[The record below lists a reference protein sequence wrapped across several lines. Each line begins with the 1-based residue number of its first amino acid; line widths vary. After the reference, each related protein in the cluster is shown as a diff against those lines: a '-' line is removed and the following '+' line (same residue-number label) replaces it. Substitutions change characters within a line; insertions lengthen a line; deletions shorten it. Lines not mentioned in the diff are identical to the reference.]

1 MPPPRITGLG
11 GYGTPLRGAT
21 PAGLSSR
28 RPSPAE
34 RTKHGDLWQKR
45 RWADEKRTKGGDLWQ
60 KQRRAGE
67 KRTKHENLCQKQ
79 LRTDGKR
86 TKGGDL
92 CQKSRRAGEKRT
104 KDRVPVR
111 KSAQNTGICV
121 KSSGGQAKNAQKAG
135 ICGKN
140 SSGQTENAQNTGIC
154 VKSSSGQAKSA
165 QNTGICV
172 KSSGGQTESAQK
184 TGICGKNDG
193 GQVKSAQKA
202 GICVKSS
209 GGQAKSAQKTGF
221 LCVRMAGIAWW
232 KRRGRAR
239 SNYMPGALPEER
251 PYRTVEGMLAGKV
264 PPLKGDLARFCSAK
278 RCSEPQNAAEKQ
290 RRRGGASEAGCC
302 AGWIWLLA
310 ALAGWL
316 LEASCSHLKAGRAA
330 NGDTP
335 QRSYLIRT
343 MLGTRRWP
351 AWSKRWLSQG
361 LETTPWARVQSV
373 LEPPPSRFRAFS
385 RPSRRAIR
393 AVS

>member
-1 MPPPRITGLG
+1 
-11 GYGTPLRGAT
+11 
-21 PAGLSSR
+21 
-28 RPSPAE
+28 
-34 RTKHGDLWQKR
+34 
-45 RWADEKRTKGGDLWQ
+45 
-60 KQRRAGE
+60 
-67 KRTKHENLCQKQ
+67 
-79 LRTDGKR
+79 
-86 TKGGDL
+86 
-92 CQKSRRAGEKRT
+92 
-104 KDRVPVR
+104 
-111 KSAQNTGICV
+111 
-121 KSSGGQAKNAQKAG
+121 
-135 ICGKN
+135 
-140 SSGQTENAQNTGIC
+140 
-154 VKSSSGQAKSA
+154 
-165 QNTGICV
+165 
-172 KSSGGQTESAQK
+172 
-184 TGICGKNDG
+184 
-193 GQVKSAQKA
+193 
-202 GICVKSS
+202 
-209 GGQAKSAQKTGF
+209 
-221 LCVRMAGIAWW
+221 MAGIAWW

-335 QRSYLIRT
+335 QRSYLMRT